1 MGEVILTQ
9 ADQGKSIQV
18 SPGDHIIIRL
28 GENPTTGYG
37 WAIDQINPEVVS
49 PVASDHTPTPDS
61 GVGGGGQ
68 RIFTFAAVN
77 TGSSP
82 ILLKLW
88 RKWEGDKS
96 VRQRFQVTIQ
106 VHSRPS

>member
-18 SPGDHIIIRL
+18 SSGEHIIVRL

-49 PVASDHTPTPDS
+49 PIGSDYAPASGS
-61 GVGGGGQ
+61 GIGGGGE
-68 RIFTFAAVN
+68 RTFAFTAVKA
-77 TGSSP
+77 GSSQ

-96 VRQRFQVTIQ
+96 VRQRFGVTIQ
-106 VHSRPS
+106 VQG